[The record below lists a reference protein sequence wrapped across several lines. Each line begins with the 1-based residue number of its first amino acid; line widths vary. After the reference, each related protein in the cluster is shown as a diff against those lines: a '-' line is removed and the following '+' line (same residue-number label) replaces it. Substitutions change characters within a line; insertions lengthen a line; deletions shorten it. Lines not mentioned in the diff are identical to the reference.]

1 MTILRHHPQGE
12 TLMAQAAGTLDPAFS
27 MVLQCH
33 LEFCKNCR
41 ASLRLMDDIGGL
53 LLDGL
58 APGEDDEDFIRRSM
72 DRFAREAI
80 QKFQGQGASPEP
92 GNEVILPAPLARATG
107 LRRDGIPWK
116 DMGDGVLRF
125 DLPKLAGASAASG
138 IVHIK
143 PGAVLRSE
151 KHGGQLVIVLW
162 GAYDYGGVHY
172 ERGDLHD
179 IGPDGLKAFASASP
193 EGATFFTAM
202 SPVPQFEIFRTAH

>member
-1 MTILRHHPQGE
+1 MTVLRHHPEGE

-27 MVLQCH
+27 LVLNCH
-33 LEFCKNCR
+33 LEFCKSCR
-41 ASLRLMDDIGGL
+41 TSLRMMDDIGGL
-53 LLDGL
+53 LLEGV
-58 APGEDDEDFIRRSM
+58 APGEDEGFIGRSM
-72 DRFAREAI
+72 DRFAREAA
-80 QKFQGQGASPEP
+80 QKLAGRGAPQDP
-92 GNEVILPAPLARATG
+92 GSEIILPAPLARATG
-107 LRRDGIPWK
+107 LKRDSIPWK

-143 PGAVLRSE
+143 PGAVFRSGR
-151 KHGGQLVIVLW
+151 HGGQLAIVLW
-162 GAYDYGGVHY
+162 GAYDYDGVHY

-179 IGPDGLKAFASASP
+179 IAPGGLKAFAGASP